1 MRLQEVGGRATQEAK
16 AEYRLRAWDN
26 ITQLEGRGPTLFTQ
40 PTSRGS
46 GDCIYANNSKNDQ
59 DTTDDCMEA
68 GGRAKQEARAEEA
81 LSQVQA
87 ISACLVMKNIGK
99 PCTGKPYARFDE
111 GGQVNVTMTKLLRHR
126 QRKGRQQIGL
136 IYGAVSLLSTLPMSC
151 S

>member
-81 LSQVQA
+81 VSQGQA
-87 ISACLVMKNIGK
+87 ISAGIFINTHRPPFSHI
-99 PCTGKPYARFDE
+99 FD
-111 GGQVNVTMTKLLRHR
+111 LLHF
-126 QRKGRQQIGL
+126 
-136 IYGAVSLLSTLPMSC
+136 SC
-151 S
+151 SYVGIFHSDSEPCDTANFEAL

>member
-1 MRLQEVGGRATQEAK
+1 LRDSEGFIRLQEVGGRATQEAK

-81 LSQVQA
+81 LSQEPLAKLRAKSNNQ
-87 ISACLVMKNIGK
+87 
-99 PCTGKPYARFDE
+99 
-111 GGQVNVTMTKLLRHR
+111 QV
-126 QRKGRQQIGL
+126 
-136 IYGAVSLLSTLPMSC
+136 TLDNTLQVIDYWF
-151 S
+151 